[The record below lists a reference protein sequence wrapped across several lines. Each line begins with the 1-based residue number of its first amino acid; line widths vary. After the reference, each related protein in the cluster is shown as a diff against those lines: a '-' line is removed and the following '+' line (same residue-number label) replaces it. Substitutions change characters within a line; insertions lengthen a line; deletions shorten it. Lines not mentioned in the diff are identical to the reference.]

1 VGEAAQTILAKSKI
15 QATQK
20 IMSVFK
26 IGCTKAIFGRVS
38 SSLGILGAC
47 RKKIFYK
54 KYHKIWEFFLK
65 STNPNLRQ
73 KKAPSKNLEGAFF

>member
-54 KYHKIWEFFLK
+54 KYHKI
-65 STNPNLRQ
+65 
-73 KKAPSKNLEGAFF
+73 